1 MKSAWNIIVVPKNV
15 ISITFAV
22 YVELKVVRVMS
33 MNVDVHLS
41 NKNKRKFTKKL
52 YIKDIMIE
60 DKLHKISLCV
70 SDVLVKS

>member
-1 MKSAWNIIVVPKNV
+1 VKSAWNIIVVPKNV

-22 YVELKVVRVMS
+22 YVELKVVRVML

-52 YIKDIMIE
+52 YMKDIMIE

>member
-1 MKSAWNIIVVPKNV
+1 
-15 ISITFAV
+15 
-22 YVELKVVRVMS
+22 VELKVVRVML

-52 YIKDIMIE
+52 YMKDIMIE

-70 SDVLVKS
+70 SDVLAKS